1 MLYVT
6 LLTIVKLSAY
16 GDIFIQDPNDFWTV
30 EIVDHEYEDATS
42 KDRLKTL
49 STKFRLKHSRGCYLT
64 ARHMKLP
71 DYAKG
76 HFEVACRND
85 AKQEVST
92 WLIENAIHPTRKVI
106 FFISLP

>member
-1 MLYVT
+1 M
-6 LLTIVKLSAY
+6 
-16 GDIFIQDPNDFWTV
+16 
-30 EIVDHEYEDATS
+30 DHDHEDATS

-64 ARHMKLP
+64 ANHIKLP

-76 HFEVACRND
+76 HFEVACRKD

-92 WLIENAIHPTRKVI
+92 WLIENAIHPTRKTLFKITAVKLKTKI
-106 FFISLP
+106 